1 MFDSIERQDLR
12 FDTCAYAV
20 SDARATATCA
30 GSLTY
35 VPRVGGS
42 APRTNRHTWSIQLE
56 RAGDQWQIMS
66 VSAR

>member
-1 MFDSIERQDLR
+1 MFERIQRQDLR

-35 VPRVGGS
+35 VPRVGPS

-56 RAGDQWQIMS
+56 RAGQDWQIIG
-66 VSAR
+66 VTAQ